1 MLCYVMFMLTLS
13 SFGKA
18 ENLYIPKVEH
28 KAHADD
34 AFETISAWYRLA
46 LNKICAENSWKVSVE
61 WHTTYFVF
69 LPVRKFPTQIGLD
82 GIKTAAEI
90 LINGHL

>member
-1 MLCYVMFMLTLS
+1 MLTLS

-46 LNKICAENSWKVSVE
+46 LNKICAENS
-61 WHTTYFVF
+61 
-69 LPVRKFPTQIGLD
+69 
-82 GIKTAAEI
+82 
-90 LINGHL
+90 